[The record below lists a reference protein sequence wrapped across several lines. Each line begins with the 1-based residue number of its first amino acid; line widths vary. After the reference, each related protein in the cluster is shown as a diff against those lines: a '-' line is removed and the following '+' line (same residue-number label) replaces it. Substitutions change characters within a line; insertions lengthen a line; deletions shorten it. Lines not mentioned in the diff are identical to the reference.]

1 MTPALENASRL
12 SYNRAVARLW
22 GHFLAV
28 VGLLALMLAA
38 CAPPDRSAWP
48 RVRVLLDPAARPF
61 ITDSA
66 LKEFAR
72 SEGAVFD
79 LNWQGAET
87 IPELLA
93 RGTPADVVLV
103 TDPAVWRKLE
113 QGEILA
119 AAPWRFEY
127 HRQAVLLVTAADGAP
142 LQPVALEN
150 PADSVAGRLT
160 ERALK
165 PAGLWSNDRG
175 ALIFC
180 ANGAGA
186 LGAVAA
192 GRARSAAIL
201 SESGSSLAAP
211 WRVARR
217 IDPYPDWPAF
227 AAAGV
232 PARPTAA
239 PQLARR
245 GWSFLERV
253 INRSEEGL
261 TRQK

>member
-180 ANGAGA
+180 ANGAVRLGRLRPAGTFGGDPFRVRVVSGRPLACGA
-186 LGAVAA
+186 ADRSLPGLAGLCRGGGAGPPH
-192 GRARSAAIL
+192 GRATACPAGL
-201 SESGSSLAAP
+201 VVSG
-211 WRVARR
+211 
-217 IDPYPDWPAF
+217 
-227 AAAGV
+227 G
-232 PARPTAA
+232 
-239 PQLARR
+239 
-245 GWSFLERV
+245 V